1 MGFHGKD
8 QRQLFTISFK
18 RDTSDFKILSDTF
31 SSSVSDTCMIIEGM
45 NIIYMSPLKQQ
56 SFYGVCQFVSF

>member
-1 MGFHGKD
+1 MERIKGSYSRFLSKEI
-8 QRQLFTISFK
+8 LV
-18 RDTSDFKILSDTF
+18 SDFKILSDTF
-31 SSSVSDTCMIIEGM
+31 SSSDSDTCIIIEGM